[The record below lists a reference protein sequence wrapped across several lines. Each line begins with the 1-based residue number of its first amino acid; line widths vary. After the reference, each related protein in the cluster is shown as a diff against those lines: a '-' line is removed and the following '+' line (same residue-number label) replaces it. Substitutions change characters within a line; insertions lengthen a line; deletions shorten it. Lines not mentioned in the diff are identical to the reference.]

1 MLPAGCPGEDPPIRW
16 RWDPLIVA
24 RMLREASRGEG
35 RLASGAVAAKRGWRP
50 LRVVRLVVR
59 VHSER
64 AACAFLSFVVNFDK
78 LRGFGVGG
86 SA

>member
-24 RMLREASRGEG
+24 RMLREASCGEV

-50 LRVVRLVVR
+50 SAGGETRGEGSFRAGRLR
-59 VHSER
+59 
-64 AACAFLSFVVNFDK
+64 LSFFCCE
-78 LRGFGVGG
+78 F
-86 SA
+86 